1 VNILVVS
8 QWFPPE
14 PGGGPA
20 RFQEMARAWTA
31 RGHHVTVVAGM
42 PNWPSGVTPPE
53 YRGRLHVEERMDGFD
68 VHRTWVLPTPNEGRW
83 KRVANHVTYVPSSLL
98 TSAVRRIPADVV
110 VGTSPPLFAASAAS
124 MLATVRRVPFVFD
137 VRDLWP
143 DAIFALGQMRYP
155 GVRQGLRAIERH
167 LYRRAGA
174 VVVVSPGF
182 EEHVRSHGAR
192 DVEVVTNGADTEAF
206 RPGPPDD
213 AIRREFGWEG
223 RFVVLYAGTLGM
235 AHGLTQVLDAARA
248 ARDPR
253 ALFVLMGDGAE
264 REGLQASLGRSEL
277 PNVQL
282 LPLQPRARMPA
293 IYRSADACLVSLR
306 PIALFDAFIPSKIFE
321 IMACGRPILAAVAGT
336 ALDIVLEADAGIPV
350 TQGDGPDLSR
360 GVERLA
366 EDQAL
371 RDKLGANGRAWAER
385 NVDRSQLADKY
396 LNVLA
401 RVVSSV

>member
-1 VNILVVS
+1 
-8 QWFPPE
+8 
-14 PGGGPA
+14 
-20 RFQEMARAWTA
+20 
-31 RGHHVTVVAGM
+31 
-42 PNWPSGVTPPE
+42 
-53 YRGRLHVEERMDGFD
+53 
-68 VHRTWVLPTPNEGRW
+68 
-83 KRVANHVTYVPSSLL
+83 
-98 TSAVRRIPADVV
+98 
-110 VGTSPPLFAASAAS
+110 

-350 TQGDGPDLSR
+350 SQGDGPDLSR